1 MKRIHLDPVG
11 GISGDMFLAAM
22 LDAFPELE
30 DGFKEVISAI
40 GFEQKLNVTRI
51 DHDNGVLTGSRVTVE
66 ELEEQQVHRHHPKH
80 HHPHIHSHHHF
91 RDIREMLQASNLK
104 DSVKNRAI
112 DIFAILADAEGRV
125 HGVDPEN
132 VAFHEVGAL
141 DSIADITLAAYL
153 IDAVGNVEWSTNP
166 IPMGS
171 GRIQSDHGTLPI
183 PAPATLL
190 LLNELPVFDDGIPG
204 ERITPTGA
212 AILKHLQ
219 PKEGGPKSHMTLRR
233 SGMGFGTKTF
243 DDLPNVLRL
252 IAFES
257 KQTTDDD
264 QIAALEFEIDDQTA
278 EDLAIG
284 LEVIRANPGV
294 LDVVTFSV
302 FGKKNRLAQSVR
314 VLCKPDATEDVQT
327 VCFQQ
332 TTTLGIRT
340 QHINRTTLK
349 RQFVQSSDG
358 QVKIATR
365 PNGITAKVEIDDVA
379 QLGKTHQERA
389 RAGNEVSEAVLKRFL
404 RGVPV

>member
-153 IDAVGNVEWSTNP
+153 IDAVGNAEWSTNP

-190 LLNELPVFDDGIPG
+190 LLNELPVFDDGFPG

-264 QIAALEFEIDDQTA
+264 QIAALEFEIDDQTG

-284 LEVIRANPGV
+284 LEVIRAHPGV

-349 RQFVQSSDG
+349 RQFVQSADG

-379 QLGKTHQERA
+379 QLGKTHMERA